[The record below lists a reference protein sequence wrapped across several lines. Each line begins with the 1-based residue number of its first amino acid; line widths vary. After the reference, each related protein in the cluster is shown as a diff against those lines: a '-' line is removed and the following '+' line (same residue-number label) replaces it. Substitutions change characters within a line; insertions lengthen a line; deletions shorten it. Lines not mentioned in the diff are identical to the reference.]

1 MLSWTQ
7 SDFLSSTRWLLVQIL
22 QQAGI
27 LASTDWGMF
36 PASNITEKR
45 FLSHSVQTAASSF
58 PPFRII
64 WTHGAPWQTHPSNG
78 DLRAPHHLPWEKWSP
93 IWSTLPCRCHRML
106 EWNRCH
112 WGRTACHLCRW
123 KLPELW
129 RPRRRGPSWLQL
141 DHWSCSI
148 LYLVGFR
155 KKRCLERSKATLC
168 QLGCWIL
175 KPLYPL
181 SCRSASPSIWKVSVN
196 LAGNGPDWSKVPMMS
211 TFLWLQR
218 VSFSW
223 PVYVQLGGRMLKGKP
238 TNSLR
243 ELPLPVSRVGSG
255 NPLGSLSFLA
265 CILAILLAL
274 LLPSL
279 PCSAPSCPPWVSSL
293 LSFLLS
299 CLPSSQYIFAL
310 CQEAMIGRLE
320 MQTMPLKLID
330 ATMHLLPQ
338 PDVPC
343 IRSKLHLSLCCA
355 KQTFLCKG

>member
-7 SDFLSSTRWLLVQIL
+7 SDFLVKHSMASCPNSPTGRNIGLHWLRHCSQLPTSPKSASCPIQYRQLLLPSPRFGSSERMAHHGRLIPVTEIWGLLTICHGKSGHQFGQHCPVAVTGCWNEIGVIEVELHAICVGGSCQNY
-22 QQAGI
+22 G
-27 LASTDWGMF
+27 DPEGEDRVGCNW
-36 PASNITEKR
+36 ITED
-45 FLSHSVQTAASSF
+45 V
-58 PPFRII
+58 PFCI
-64 WTHGAPWQTHPSNG
+64 WW
-78 DLRAPHHLPWEKWSP
+78 
-93 IWSTLPCRCHRML
+93 
-106 EWNRCH
+106 
-112 WGRTACHLCRW
+112 
-123 KLPELW
+123 
-129 RPRRRGPSWLQL
+129 
-141 DHWSCSI
+141 
-148 LYLVGFR
+148 GFR

-265 CILAILLAL
+265 CILAILLAPS
-274 LLPSL
+274 PSL
-279 PCSAPSCPPWVSSL
+279 SSL
-293 LSFLLS
+293 LCSFL
-299 CLPSSQYIFAL
+299 SSLGLLLALLLAYPACHPHNIF
-310 CQEAMIGRLE
+310 
-320 MQTMPLKLID
+320 
-330 ATMHLLPQ
+330 
-338 PDVPC
+338 
-343 IRSKLHLSLCCA
+343 LHFA
-355 KQTFLCKG
+355 KKPWLAG